1 MNELRRNIEKYIKR
15 CKKEIDRIENVTIEN
30 PQKVYTNVKLQD
42 RAIILEKVKNDLTE
56 YLKADGAEETNISD
70 EKMEKLETEME
81 ELLSEIEN
89 RNEPILGH
97 RYIRV
102 DYVLRYLYK
111 MCDIFGFEK
120 KQKSRRNIKR
130 RNE

>member
-70 EKMEKLETEME
+70 EKMEKLKTEIE

-111 MCDIFGFEK
+111 MCDIFAFKKKEIKKNIK
-120 KQKSRRNIKR
+120 KQK
-130 RNE
+130 